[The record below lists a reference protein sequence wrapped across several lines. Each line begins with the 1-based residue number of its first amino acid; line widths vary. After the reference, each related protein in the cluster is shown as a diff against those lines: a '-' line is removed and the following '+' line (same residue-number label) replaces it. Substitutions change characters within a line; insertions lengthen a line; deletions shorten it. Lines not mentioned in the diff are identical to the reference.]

1 MAGEEGEETEG
12 GVEAGG
18 TIEVTVV
25 VEAMTEGVV
34 LVEVEAEEEEKVAA
48 VVAAG
53 QLLRKI
59 LGLLL

>member
-25 VEAMTEGVV
+25 VEAMKEGVV
-34 LVEVEAEEEEKVAA
+34 GAEVEAEEEEKVA

-59 LGLLL
+59 PGSLL